1 MLDFHCNKWI
11 AGGDPTKVS
20 GALCIGDV
28 ALMAA
33 ALKMYYLLLV
43 CVRKKTKN
51 KTKNAHVWSDQ
62 PQGAVESRSEPST
75 SC

>member
-20 GALCIGDV
+20 GSLCIGDV

-43 CVRKKTKN
+43 CVRKKKQN
-51 KTKNAHVWSDQ
+51 K
-62 PQGAVESRSEPST
+62 ERSCLE
-75 SC
+75 

>member
-33 ALKMYYLLLV
+33 ALKTVLFIVGL
-43 CVRKKTKN
+43 R
-51 KTKNAHVWSDQ
+51 A
-62 PQGAVESRSEPST
+62 
-75 SC
+75 

>member
-11 AGGDPTKVS
+11 AGGDPAKVS
-20 GALCIGDV
+20 GALCIADV

-33 ALKMYYLLLV
+33 ALKKMYYLLLV
-43 CVRKKTKN
+43 YVRK